1 MLPKSLKSQI
11 RRLVDRLAPIEGVS
25 TLNALVFQL
34 SSHAHLCSV
43 SSIYLSCPP
52 FMVLE
57 QCSVLMWSHR
67 FSVGCGSKLIDVVIK
82 QDSGCLEDDVS

>member
-1 MLPKSLKSQI
+1 MLPKSLQSQI

-52 FMVLE
+52 FLVLE
-57 QCSVLMWSHR
+57 Q
-67 FSVGCGSKLIDVVIK
+67 LIFEIFVAVINFFK
-82 QDSGCLEDDVS
+82 FDNIKRLQDNGQY